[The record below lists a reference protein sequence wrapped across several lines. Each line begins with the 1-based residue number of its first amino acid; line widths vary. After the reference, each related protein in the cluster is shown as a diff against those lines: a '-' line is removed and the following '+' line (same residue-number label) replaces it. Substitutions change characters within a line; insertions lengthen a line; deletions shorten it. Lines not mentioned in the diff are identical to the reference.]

1 MSFSHH
7 PEQVPV
13 PNNDSVCIVSIL
25 RLNSIVVL
33 ARHPEDQMWYGAPP
47 TYWAAI
53 EMNLAIVCA
62 CVPAL
67 KPLVV
72 KVIPAF
78 STRLS
83 KNNSNQRS
91 GNSKPSK
98 SSSHSF
104 QRLGGLS
111 SSKSH
116 DLEHGSVG
124 TELSPVTALPAV
136 YSKSGDYGQNHLT
149 RAVDQHPNRRPSNSS
164 SQRLVS
170 QAQHVKR

>member
-1 MSFSHH
+1 
-7 PEQVPV
+7 
-13 PNNDSVCIVSIL
+13 
-25 RLNSIVVL
+25 
-33 ARHPEDQMWYGAPP
+33 MWYGAPP

-72 KVIPAF
+72 KIIPAF

-83 KNNSNQRS
+83 NSGSAQRS

-98 SSSHSF
+98 SSGHHF
-104 QRLGGLS
+104 QRLGGLGG
-111 SSKSH
+111 SKSH
-116 DLEHGSVG
+116 DLEHGSVS
-124 TELSPVTALPAV
+124 TELTPVTALPAV
-136 YSKSGDYGQNHLT
+136 YGKNDYGQIHVT
-149 RAVDQHPNRRPSNSS
+149 RAVDQHSNRRPSDSS
-164 SQRLVS
+164 SQSLVS